1 MAALYAKWRVVL
13 MDKKKKKTT
22 ITFTQ
27 VEMVELRFSIIS
39 AILSTEDEIKRCES
53 LPEKDEEMEEYIQG
67 LKLELQR
74 RENLKEK
81 LLSDL
86 YPKK

>member
-1 MAALYAKWRVVL
+1 

-27 VEMVELRFSIIS
+27 VEMFELRFSIIS
-39 AILSTEDEIKRCES
+39 AIISTKDELRRCES

-67 LKLELQR
+67 LKYELER
-74 RENLKEK
+74 RENLKK
-81 LLSDL
+81 KIFSTLL
-86 YPKK
+86 PK

>member
-1 MAALYAKWRVVL
+1 MVALYAEWRVVL
-13 MDKKKKKTT
+13 IDKQT
-22 ITFTQ
+22 TFTQ

-53 LPEKDEEMEEYIQG
+53 LHEKDEEMEEYIQG
-67 LKLELQR
+67 LKAQLER

-81 LLSDL
+81 IFSTL
-86 YPKK
+86 YPK